1 MSTSSENI
9 PNVSFPGDVELPF
22 KSAPY
27 TLHTSDG
34 KDGDLAV
41 DWTVTHHP
49 DRHRINPEVASLP
62 ARYRWRVVAR
72 MAVERHRTNRLRA
85 GRGTPGPTGSGP
97 VT

>member
-9 PNVSFPGDVELPF
+9 PNVSFPGDVALPF

-41 DWTVTHHP
+41 DCYAP
-49 DRHRINPEVASLP
+49 P
-62 ARYRWRVVAR
+62 
-72 MAVERHRTNRLRA
+72 
-85 GRGTPGPTGSGP
+85 
-97 VT
+97 

>member
-34 KDGDLAV
+34 KDGDPAV

-62 ARYRWRVVAR
+62 ARYRWRVVA
-72 MAVERHRTNRLRA
+72 AWRLSGTEQTGYVPGGA
-85 GRGTPGPTGSGP
+85 PLGRLAR
-97 VT
+97 VR